1 MKFLFSDLHLKKNR
15 DVLENLFDKEVPRT
29 TNDVVIFFVKVIGK
43 IKGVLQEQT
52 YCKKIQGQDNFSAIQ
67 LTTASGVCSVLE
79 MYLKIRSNKRALL
92 VKNQLIGHLFRHKIW

>member
-43 IKGVLQEQT
+43 VEGVLQEKLT
-52 YCKKIQGQDNFSAIQ
+52 VKKFRQ
-67 LTTASGVCSVLE
+67 
-79 MYLKIRSNKRALL
+79 KILAPFN
-92 VKNQLIGHLFRHKIW
+92 

>member
-43 IKGVLQEQT
+43 
-52 YCKKIQGQDNFSAIQ
+52 N
-67 LTTASGVCSVLE
+67 
-79 MYLKIRSNKRALL
+79 
-92 VKNQLIGHLFRHKIW
+92 